1 MLPNVAPEAVAQ
13 ARINYDAE
21 TKEFER
27 SLWRNFRICQ
37 DLHTE
42 VEKIFRAGYSRYVAL
57 DICDEEKA
65 YKPRVLWGKCR
76 VCYTNADREF
86 HFAAEQIPVN
96 GNLYTAYCAAAKHE
110 EQCDELMQ
118 LMKEV
123 DPWSGG
129 SSSSRS
135 EESDFEV
142 ATATGDSP
150 RSMCPSSVAGF
161 RTG

>member
-1 MLPNVAPEAVAQ
+1 MLPNVAPEDDSGETLASPGLSSDASPGLST
-13 ARINYDAE
+13 DAE

-42 VEKIFRAGYSRYVAL
+42 VERIFRAGYSRYVAL

-65 YKPRVLWGKCR
+65 YKLRVLWGKCR

-86 HFAAEQIPVN
+86 HKAAEQIPVN
-96 GNLYTAYCAAAKHE
+96 GNMYKAHRAAAELK

-118 LMKEV
+118 LMTEL
-123 DPWSGG
+123 DPDQAGG
-129 SSSSRS
+129 C
-135 EESDFEV
+135 
-142 ATATGDSP
+142 G
-150 RSMCPSSVAGF
+150 
-161 RTG
+161 